1 MTATFIARLSIG
13 HQRTA
18 RTGDARLSVRQSA
31 LCRMGF
37 GQTHGAHGI
46 FLTNRKISM
55 SMSPLAP
62 RPSPHPRRIAPTSS
76 RGACAPCVLRRAMC
90 PMGWWRTVG
99 CAMPCG
105 WRAAVR
111 GPASVRANFAA
122 STTHVARSGPTA
134 APWGRPHTASRSSRL
149 DQLRP

>member
-46 FLTNRKISM
+46 FLTKEKYQCRC
-55 SMSPLAP
+55 
-62 RPSPHPRRIAPTSS
+62 RPSPSPIRAAS
-76 RGACAPCVLRRAMC
+76 RQLFPGGVRAVRSAACHVPHGMVAHSGVCDAVRLACGGAGAGVGARELRRLDHA
-90 PMGWWRTVG
+90 
-99 CAMPCG
+99 CG
-105 WRAAVR
+105 
-111 GPASVRANFAA
+111 P
-122 STTHVARSGPTA
+122 
-134 APWGRPHTASRSSRL
+134 
-149 DQLRP
+149 

>member
-55 SMSPLAP
+55 SMSPLALA
-62 RPSPHPRRIAPTSS
+62 PSAPH
-76 RGACAPCVLRRAMC
+76 
-90 PMGWWRTVG
+90 
-99 CAMPCG
+99 
-105 WRAAVR
+105 
-111 GPASVRANFAA
+111 RANFFQGGVRAVRSAA
-122 STTHVARSGPTA
+122 CHVPHGMVAHGGVCDAVRLACGGAGAGVGARQL
-134 APWGRPHTASRSSRL
+134 RRL
-149 DQLRP
+149 DHACGP

>member
-1 MTATFIARLSIG
+1 LTATFIARLSIG

-37 GQTHGAHGI
+37 GQTHGVHGI
-46 FLTNRKISM
+46 FLTKEKYQCRCRP
-55 SMSPLAP
+55 SPLAP
-62 RPSPHPRRIAPTSS
+62 SAPHRANFFQ
-76 RGACAPCVLRRAMC
+76 GACAPCVLRRAMC

-134 APWGRPHTASRSSRL
+134 AP
-149 DQLRP
+149 